1 MRLEWI
7 LFVLLL
13 KENGSFYGQYLLF
26 KDVRIYMVLYHLA
39 FHSLS
44 ILCSIII
51 ELFFKKVRN
60 DC

>member
-13 KENGSFYGQYLLF
+13 KENGAFYGQYLLF

-51 ELFFKKVRN
+51 ELFF
-60 DC
+60 